1 MKEDLKPHHYPAKR
15 VSIGP
20 RQLPKPA
27 AEPAGPSV
35 SPPATIHASRG
46 RLAPASDATAR
57 QTATER

>member
-35 SPPATIHASRG
+35 SPPATITPAEAD
-46 RLAPASDATAR
+46 LPASDATAR